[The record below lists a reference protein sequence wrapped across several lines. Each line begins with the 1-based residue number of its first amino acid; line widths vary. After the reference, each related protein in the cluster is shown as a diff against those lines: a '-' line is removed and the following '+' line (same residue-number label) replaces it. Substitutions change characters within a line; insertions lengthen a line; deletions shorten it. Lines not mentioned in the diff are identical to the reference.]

1 MKIETMKDII
11 AYAAKTYQN
20 SPAIRYKAGKEI
32 ITKTYQDIKK
42 DSEAVS
48 RILEKKE
55 MLGAHVALIG
65 PTSYEWIVSYFGVVN
80 SMGVVVP
87 LDAQLP
93 AEEICELLNRAD
105 IQVLIYDELRQDI
118 KEMAEKKCPN
128 IVHMINMQKELPQ
141 LLAENAGEFSVSI
154 DKEKLCAILFT
165 SGTTGKS
172 KGVMLNHRNLA
183 DNAVCVDMKI
193 PAGTVSM
200 TLLPIHH
207 AYCFTM
213 DILKGIY
220 IGLVICIN
228 DSIRHV
234 QQNLKLFKPEI
245 VLLVPM
251 VVESIYNKLVSAT
264 GILPK
269 KLVAKAAFGGS
280 LKTICS
286 GGAYL
291 NPDLIDAFEEYGI
304 TILQGYGMTECS
316 PVIST
321 NLQGNTKKDSV
332 GKLLANCEGKV
343 VDEEIWIRGS
353 SVMMGYY
360 KMPKETEETLVDGWL
375 RTGDLGYIDE
385 DNFVFIT
392 GRKKNLIILNNGENI
407 SPEEMENEISKDALI
422 KEIIV
427 SGKDNVIEAEIF
439 PDYEYAKKKHI
450 KDIPE
455 KLQKIIDDY
464 NKNRPVYKRI
474 HSLKVRETEFEKTP
488 SKKIKRKQS
497 L

>member
-11 AYAAKTYQN
+11 AYAAKTYQD
-20 SPAIRYKAGKEI
+20 SPAIRYKAGKDI

-321 NLQGNTKKDSV
+321 NLQGNMKKDSV

>member
-11 AYAAKTYQN
+11 AYAAKTYQD

-321 NLQGNTKKDSV
+321 NLQGNMKKDSV